1 MRRLWALIR
10 KESLQIVR
18 DPSAI
23 LIAFILPV
31 ILLFIFGYGVNLDTN
46 RVRIGLVLE
55 EYTAETN
62 ALAAT
67 LRGSKFLAVTQG
79 QDRREM
85 QHAVTSGALRGFL
98 VVPKGFTA
106 QAAAGGSAAIQVVA
120 DGSEPNIASFVQN
133 YAKAVT
139 ALWVAQQALEDG
151 QATPA
156 TGAASLPELSTQSAS
171 GAGPLTAESRFW
183 YNPELKSRN
192 FLLPG
197 SIAIVMTLIG
207 TLLTALVVAR
217 EWERGTMEA
226 LMATPVSI
234 IQLLLGKLIPYF
246 LLALSSMAV
255 CFLAAVFWYDVPF
268 RGSFPALL
276 AVTSV
281 FLLAAL
287 GQGLLISSL
296 AKDQFLA
303 AQVAL
308 ISAFLPA
315 FMLSGFIFE
324 ITAMPTPIRTITF
337 AFAARYFVSALQT
350 LFLVG
355 NVWPLLLASMGAM
368 GGIAL
373 VFFLITARKS
383 VKRLD
388 V

>member
-10 KESLQIVR
+10 KETLQIVR

-23 LIAFILPV
+23 LIAFILPI

-46 RVRIGLVLE
+46 RVRVGLVLE
-55 EYTAETN
+55 EYTAQTN
-62 ALAAT
+62 SFAAA

-85 QHAVTSGALRGFL
+85 QAAVTSGALRGFL

-106 QAAAGGSAAIQVVA
+106 QTAAGGSAAIQVVA

-139 ALWVAQQALEDG
+139 ALWLAQQALDG
-151 QATPA
+151 SDATPQ
-156 TGAASLPELSTQSAS
+156 TGAGSLHELAAQLPNSTA
-171 GAGPLTAESRFW
+171 AILTKSRFW

-226 LMATPVSI
+226 LMATPVTI
-234 IQLLLGKLIPYF
+234 TQLLLGKLIPYF
-246 LLALSSMAV
+246 FLALSSMAV

-268 RGSFPALL
+268 RGSFLALL

-324 ITAMPTPIRTITF
+324 ISAMPTPIRTLTF

-355 NVWPLLLASMGAM
+355 NVWPLLLTSMAAM

-388 V
+388 A